1 MSNDEPIVVKTEQ
14 GPALTALE
22 ARPFTKPRPGEQMV
36 FEVNLSAESLDGMK
50 KRAVIEP
57 NLPSWG
63 AFQLTCDE
71 GTALGGTD
79 TAPPPLGYLS
89 AGIAFCLLTHL
100 TSFVRAKSMDVQ
112 SIRIEQRLNFSTTLV
127 TDAEKMG
134 DLKGSCDGVE
144 THVIVESTEPDEN
157 IRDLIRI
164 SENACMA
171 MQSIIN
177 VTPKSTHLHLN
188 GQRLEPAPT

>member
-1 MSNDEPIVVKTEQ
+1 MGNDAQSIVMKVDH
-14 GPALTALE
+14 GPALTTFD
-22 ARPFTKPRPGEQMV
+22 ARTFEKPRPGERMV
-36 FEVNLSAESLDGMK
+36 FEVNLVAESLGGMR
-50 KRAVIEP
+50 KRAVVEP
-57 NLPSWG
+57 NLPTWG
-63 AFQLTCDE
+63 AFELTCDE
-71 GTALGGTD
+71 GGGLGGDD

-100 TSFVRAKSMDVQ
+100 TSYVRAKEMNVDR
-112 SIRIEQRLNFSTTLV
+112 IAIEQRVNFATTLV

-144 THVIVESTEPDEN
+144 THVVVESSEPEEK
-157 IRDLIRI
+157 IRELVRV

-177 VTPKSTHLHLN
+177 ATPKSTTLHLN
-188 GQRLEPAPT
+188 GNPIE